1 MPNIKPI
8 SDLRNYSEV
17 LRDVALAAVMT
28 LIFVLP
34 FLFSMPISLC
44 TGVLWDFIHSVQS
57 IPAYIPVLCSAQEPE
72 PPTHTDFHTQ
82 RRIPAS

>member
-44 TGVLWDFIHSVQS
+44 TCVLWDFIRSAQS
-57 IPAYIPVLCSAQEPE
+57 IPAYIPGLYSAQEPE
-72 PPTHTDFHTQ
+72 PPTHIDFHTQ
-82 RRIPAS
+82 RRTLAS